1 MSGSD
6 LANGSDLTNGG
17 QKHPPGETPHSDL
30 FGRLRGAL
38 SRSRGRR
45 RRRAPVLALVENSP
59 LRGVDPRA
67 KLAVSLCV
75 SLAVML
81 PLQNL
86 LVAIALYALLLAWAK
101 LLPAACGQLWR
112 LKWLLLILFAVD
124 WWLISPE
131 HAILITL
138 RICMLTS
145 AFALFFSTTT
155 PGELRLALGWL
166 RVPYR
171 YAFSLSLAFQSM
183 AMMDEEWRAIRE
195 AQRVRGAWKPLSG
208 WRNVRAQVAD
218 LVSLAVPAIV
228 LTTKRAWAVTE
239 AAYARGFDSPHR
251 RPFGRLV
258 MHRLDWILLAAAL
271 AVTAALVLWR

>member
-1 MSGSD
+1 VSSRGKHAASD
-6 LANGSDLTNGG
+6 TRQAG
-17 QKHPPGETPHSDL
+17 L
-30 FGRLRGAL
+30 FGRLRAGL
-38 SRSRGRR
+38 TRGGSGRR
-45 RRRAPVLALVENSP
+45 RRTPVLDIVEDSP

-67 KLAVSLCV
+67 KLAISLCV

-81 PLQNL
+81 PLKNL
-86 LVAIALYALLLAWAK
+86 LAAIVLYAGLLAWAK
-101 LLPAACGQLWR
+101 LLPAAGNQLWR
-112 LKWLLLILFAVD
+112 LRWLLVILFVVD

-131 HAILITL
+131 HAVLITL

-155 PGELRLALGWL
+155 PGELRLALHWL

-183 AMMDEEWRAIRE
+183 TLMDEEWRTIRE
-195 AQRVRGAWKPLSG
+195 AQRVRGAWMPLSG
-208 WRNVRAQVAD
+208 WRNLRAQVAD

-228 LTTKRAWAVTE
+228 MTTKRAWAVTE

-251 RPFGRLV
+251 RSYGRLV
-258 MHRLDWILLAAAL
+258 MHLFDWTLLVAAV
-271 AVTAALVLWR
+271 AVTAILVAWR